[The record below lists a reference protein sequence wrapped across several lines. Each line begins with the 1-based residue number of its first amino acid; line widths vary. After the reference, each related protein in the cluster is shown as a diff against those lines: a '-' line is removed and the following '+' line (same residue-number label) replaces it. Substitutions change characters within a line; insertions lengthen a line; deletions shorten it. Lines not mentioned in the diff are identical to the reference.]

1 MPDAP
6 AESEH
11 SVSEPAGRPRSRG
24 WLAIAIVVA
33 VLIAIAAF
41 VFTNLGD
48 VPEGDPSESTGSPT
62 PSIPATPPSG
72 SE

>member
-1 MPDAP
+1 MPDVP

-24 WLAIAIVVA
+24 WLAIAFVVA
-33 VLIAIAAF
+33 VLIAVAAF

-48 VPEGDPSESTGSPT
+48 VPESGPGESTGPAA
-62 PSIPATPPSG
+62 PSIPESPPG
-72 SE
+72 GVE